1 MMNQEAELASARAE
15 IQRLQEENRRLIAC
29 AEELEFE
36 ASRKYCALTTELRD
50 SKAAYQDISQKYE
63 FSNSHY
69 HMTQRHADNLQSLLD
84 AREEELRRTHCH
96 AENLQGLLDS
106 GNQELMRLRS
116 YADKLQTDL
125 NHRDLELLQLRC
137 ELDSMQNAMNLQ
149 REELQQTRRHAN
161 NLQSVQAAWDT
172 ELMLARRHA
181 ENLQQI
187 LDAKAQKSV
196 TAKLSKAKER
206 VQGWIK

>member
-69 HMTQRHADNLQSLLD
+69 HMT
-84 AREEELRRTHCH
+84 LRH

-106 GNQELMRLRS
+106 CNQEVTRLRT

-196 TAKLSKAKER
+196 TAKLSRAKER
-206 VQGWIK
+206 VQRWIK